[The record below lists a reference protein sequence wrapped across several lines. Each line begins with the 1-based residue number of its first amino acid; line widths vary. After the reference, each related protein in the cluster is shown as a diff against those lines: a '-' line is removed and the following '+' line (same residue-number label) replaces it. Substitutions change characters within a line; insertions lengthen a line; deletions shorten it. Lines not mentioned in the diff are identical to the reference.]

1 MDVKFELGDLKF
13 IWDKNKAEINL
24 KKHKVK
30 FENAA
35 LVFLDENRIEDY
47 DESNSD
53 DEDRFKIIGEVEKIL
68 VVIYTER
75 DDRNRII
82 SARFAD
88 KKERS
93 TYYEQFGFV

>member
-1 MDVKFELGDLKF
+1 MDVNYELGDLKF
-13 IWDKNKAEINL
+13 IWDAEKAEINL
-24 KKHKVK
+24 RKHKVK

-47 DESNSD
+47 DEFNSV
-53 DEDRFKIIGEVEKIL
+53 DEERYKIIGEVEKIL

-75 DDRNRII
+75 GDKNRII

-93 TYYEQFGFV
+93 EYYEQFSFV

>member
-13 IWDKNKAEINL
+13 IWDSDKAEKNL
-24 KKHKVK
+24 QKHKVS
-30 FENAA
+30 FETAS
-35 LVFLDENRIEDY
+35 LVFLDENRIEEY
-47 DESNSD
+47 DAFNSK
-53 DEDRFKIIGEVEKIL
+53 DEERYKVLGEVEKVL

-75 DDRNRII
+75 DDRSRII

-93 TYYEQFGFV
+93 EYYEQFSFV